1 MSFTTF
7 STFKTALNGASG
19 WLHRQYSDDKLNE
32 FIALAE
38 AQMNRLLRVRQME
51 TSFTG
56 TLAFGL
62 VTRETDLVAVKA
74 IWSTSNNTPPIEQK
88 SLEYVLQHPS
98 EGSIP
103 KYYAWDRDSFRF
115 NSQSG
120 TVAGVYY
127 AAIPALSDSA
137 PTNWLLTYAPDVYLA
152 AVIAEHLNFTL
163 DPSAVDGFAKAR
175 APIEGLN
182 TRDAADRFSGNSLVV
197 RKA

>member
-1 MSFTTF
+1 MSITTF
-7 STFKTALNGASG
+7 AELKTALNGASG
-19 WLHRQYSDDKLNE
+19 WLHRQYTDDKLEE
-32 FIALAE
+32 FITLAE

-56 TLAFGL
+56 TLAAGL

-88 SLEYVLQHPS
+88 SLEFVLQHPS

-103 KYYAWDRDSFRF
+103 QYYAWDRASFRF

-120 TVAGVYY
+120 SVAGVYY
-127 AAIPALSDSA
+127 AQIPALSDSNT
-137 PTNWLLTYAPDVYLA
+137 TNWLLSYAPDVYLA
-152 AVIAEHLNFTL
+152 AVIAEHLNYTL
-163 DPSAVDGFAKAR
+163 DPSAMDGFAKAR
-175 APIEGLN
+175 ALIEALN

-197 RKA
+197 RSA

>member
-19 WLHRQYSDDKLNE
+19 WLHRQYSDAKLEE

-56 TLAFGL
+56 TLSAGL
-62 VTRETDLVAVKA
+62 VTRATDLVAVKA
-74 IWSTSNNTPPIEQK
+74 LWSTTNRTPPVEQK
-88 SLEYVLQHPS
+88 SLEFVLQHPS

-103 KYYAWDRDSFRF
+103 QYYAWDRDSFRF

-120 TVAGVYY
+120 SVAGVYY
-127 AAIPALSDSA
+127 ASIPALSDSE
-137 PTNWLLTYAPDVYLA
+137 PTNWPLTYAPDVYLA
-152 AVIAEHLNFTL
+152 AVIAEHLNHTL
-163 DPSAVDGFAKAR
+163 DPSATDGFAKAR
-175 APIEGLN
+175 ALIEALN

-197 RKA
+197 RSA